1 MQEDALKWNARYQ
14 EGFMPNEPSPFVLE
28 ACEIL
33 KRSFSFTD
41 SKPPKAL
48 DIACG
53 NGRHSKI
60 LAQMGFEVD
69 GLDISC
75 VALENLTNIPHI
87 TPILADLD
95 TFTLPQTHYDVIL
108 DSFFLDRN
116 LFDAIIKALKPNAML
131 IFETFIDK
139 SSHQP
144 LNNKILYAGELEAV
158 FSSKRGFQI
167 LHQSI
172 YKQNRKD
179 THTINPAYQHIMRF
193 TAQYKPCSQTHTNTT
208 KSL

>member
-1 MQEDALKWNARYQ
+1 
-14 EGFMPNEPSPFVLE
+14 
-28 ACEIL
+28 
-33 KRSFSFTD
+33 
-41 SKPPKAL
+41 
-48 DIACG
+48 
-53 NGRHSKI
+53 
-60 LAQMGFEVD
+60 
-69 GLDISC
+69 
-75 VALENLTNIPHI
+75 
-87 TPILADLD
+87 
-95 TFTLPQTHYDVIL
+95 
-108 DSFFLDRN
+108 
-116 LFDAIIKALKPNAML
+116 ML

-193 TAQYKPCSQTHTNTT
+193 IAQYKPCSQTHTNTT

>member
-14 EGFMPNEPSPFVLE
+14 ENFMPNEPSPFILQ
-28 ACEIL
+28 ACEEIE
-33 KRSFSFTD
+33 RNFSFAH
-41 SKPPKAL
+41 SQPLKAL

-69 GLDISC
+69 ALDISS
-75 VALENLTNIPHI
+75 VALKNLTNIPHI

-95 TFTLPQTHYDVIL
+95 TFKLPQAHYDVIL

-116 LFDAIIKALKPNAML
+116 LFDSIINALKPNAML
-131 IFETFIDK
+131 IFETFIDTT
-139 SSHQP
+139 SHQP
-144 LNNKILYAGELEAV
+144 LNDKALYAGELEAI
-158 FSSKRGFQI
+158 FTPQRGFEI

-172 YKQNRKD
+172 YKSNKQDSHK
-179 THTINPAYQHIMRF
+179 TNPAYQHIMRF
-193 TAQYKPCSQTHTNTT
+193 IAKYTPCCQCAP
-208 KSL
+208 KL